1 MQKLPLAALRAF
13 AAVYEMGGVRPAA
26 RALQVTHSSV
36 SRHLRELERWLGV
49 DLFEQ
54 QGGNGRMVLTPQS
67 QALGRA
73 AAAGFSEL
81 ERAVERVRELRRP
94 NAVVIVTTASFAARW
109 LLPRLPLLR
118 KSHSW
123 IEVSIVTQQ
132 SVRGL
137 AEQGADLALRMG
149 VGPWADEACE
159 PLMDDALFPVATRKY
174 WSGLGERTALRALAR
189 AVLLHDRDPASA
201 WEKWFAAHPAKG
213 IDLRAGPR
221 FTSSDLCLRAAAHG
235 LGVAL
240 ARERLVADDLAAGT
254 LFRPFGTSRVL
265 LSRAYWLV
273 QATPPESRPAVRT
286 VVDWLKGQALS

>member
-26 RALQVTHSSV
+26 RALRVTHSSI

-54 QGGNGRMVLTPQS
+54 QGGSGRMVLTPQS

-73 AAAGFSEL
+73 AVAGLSEL
-81 ERAVERVRELRRP
+81 ERAVERVRESKRP
-94 NAVVIVTTASFAARW
+94 NAVVIATTASLAARW
-109 LLPRLPLLR
+109 LVPRLPLLQ
-118 KSHSW
+118 KSQSW

-132 SVRGL
+132 SVRSL
-137 AEQGADLALRMG
+137 SEQGADLALRMG
-149 VGPWADEACE
+149 GGPWTDEACE
-159 PLMDDALFPVATRKY
+159 PLMDDALFPVATRKC
-174 WSGLGERTALRALAR
+174 WSDLRERNVSRALAR
-189 AVLLHDRDPASA
+189 AVLLHDRDPSAA

-213 IDLRAGPR
+213 VDLRAGPR

-240 ARERLVADDLAAGT
+240 ARERLVADELATGV
-254 LFRPFGTSRVL
+254 LFRPFGTRVL
-265 LSRAYWLV
+265 FCRAPTGSFSRFRRR
-273 QATPPESRPAVRT
+273 TDRPYE
-286 VVDWLKGQALS
+286 Q